1 MAPGPW
7 RRRQLRIGQR
17 NVPHQVWCCE
27 LEIAADFGELSGG
40 ESWDFGMKTI
50 DCPNCGAPVSLL
62 ARSCS
67 YCGAPNRR
75 RLAVIIAGAVGAA
88 VVAAVVAA
96 AVIVVLGRSP
106 QSEATSAAGRSITGT
121 GDDFAW
127 VSKAMEDC
135 DRQAQKETGTLQFLV
150 IPLVDEPRDDRGWR
164 RISLNDI
171 GNAILINGEDAIA
184 GLKRRAL
191 RLATTQYVFSARD
204 EATKVVYRWNP
215 STGVKHFV
223 IAEAKPIE
231 SFKVQ
236 FESRD
241 AGRAANWGA
250 TFVRTPGNC
259 YWVNAILRD

>member
-1 MAPGPW
+1 
-7 RRRQLRIGQR
+7 
-17 NVPHQVWCCE
+17 
-27 LEIAADFGELSGG
+27 
-40 ESWDFGMKTI
+40 MKPVE
-50 DCPNCGAPVSLL
+50 CPNCGGSVPLL
-62 ARSCS
+62 ARACG
-67 YCGAPNRR
+67 YCGAPNRA
-75 RLAVIIAGAVGAA
+75 RLTVIIAGAAA
-88 VVAAVVAA
+88 AAVVVAAVVATL
-96 AVIVVLGRSP
+96 AVFTMGRSP
-106 QSEATSAAGRSITGT
+106 QGEAASPAGRSITGA
-121 GDDFAW
+121 GDDFTW

-135 DRQAQKETGTLQFLV
+135 DRQAEKESGTLQFLV

-171 GNAILINGEDAIA
+171 GNAILINGEDTVA
-184 GLKRRAL
+184 GLNRRAL
-191 RLATTQYVFSARD
+191 RITTTPYVFSARD

-223 IAEAKPIE
+223 VAEGTLIE

-250 TFVRTPGNC
+250 TFVRKPGNC